1 MIQSAFFSFSAD
13 SFDSMAGEEEEV
25 FVIRR
30 GTKACV
36 IEQGAAN
43 RKAGVGMV
51 QRTLIYRGR
60 RNPAV
65 LTLHAMDNPRT
76 AGSLILNL
84 MRRPRAN

>member
-36 IEQGAAN
+36 IEQE
-43 RKAGVGMV
+43 
-51 QRTLIYRGR
+51 QLIARQ
-60 RNPAV
+60 V
-65 LTLHAMDNPRT
+65 LVWCREH
-76 AGSLILNL
+76 
-84 MRRPRAN
+84 